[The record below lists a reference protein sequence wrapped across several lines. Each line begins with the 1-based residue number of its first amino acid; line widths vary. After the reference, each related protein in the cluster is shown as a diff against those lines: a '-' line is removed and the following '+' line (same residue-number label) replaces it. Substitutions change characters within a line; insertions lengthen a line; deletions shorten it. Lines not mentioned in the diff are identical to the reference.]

1 MHYWSFN
8 GNLTRDDA
16 GKDDLYDEFNAF
28 LVNDP
33 HGKANSALRLNNGY
47 LKVCVKILLII
58 KIFIYKLNE
67 LISNIERYHQVFILA
82 GHSHL

>member
-8 GNLTRDDA
+8 GNLTRDEA

-28 LVNDP
+28 LVEDSY
-33 HGKANSALRLNNGY
+33 GKANSALQLNNGY

-58 KIFIYKLNE
+58 KLFIYKLKR
-67 LISNIERYHQVFILA
+67 IDF
-82 GHSHL
+82 